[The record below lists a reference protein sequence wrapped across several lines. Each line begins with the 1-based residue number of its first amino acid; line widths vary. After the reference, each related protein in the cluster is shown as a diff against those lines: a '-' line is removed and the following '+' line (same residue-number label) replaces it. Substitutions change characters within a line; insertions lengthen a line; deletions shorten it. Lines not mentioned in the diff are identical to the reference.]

1 MGLFKK
7 GLHKKLECLINMF
20 SLNSSFWEY
29 PLFSDKLLPFKLPY
43 VVMINNRTI
52 TMVSIP

>member
-7 GLHKKLECLINMF
+7 GSHKKLECLINMF

-29 PLFSDKLLPFKLPY
+29 LLFSDKLLPFKLPY
-43 VVMINNRTI
+43 IVMINNRTI